1 MAILRGTV
9 QQESATRP
17 CPGPLEC
24 SLTFQNLLF
33 QHYNQLNKVRLSAF
47 PTKTEAQCTAALTC
61 SYFGQYKKFPPGN
74 TVEEHAQND
83 VTISAS

>member
-1 MAILRGTV
+1 MKPNFSKPPSPTLQPI
-9 QQESATRP
+9 
-17 CPGPLEC
+17 
-24 SLTFQNLLF
+24 
-33 QHYNQLNKVRLSAF
+33 KVRLSAF
-47 PTKTEAQCTAALTC
+47 PTKRVAQCTAALTC